1 MGFAHEAKKKHLPSK
16 TVRDLG
22 TCKNLW
28 MSSIMLQSLGQHG
41 HSHGRNGLSPG
52 TDPTATAVVPRARD
66 ALIGTLKSC
75 SHGILQSD
83 DATEHDGSTWPT
95 TGTLA
100 CDMAIKH
107 GRPVTRRHHLR
118 AWSRDG
124 YLEACDKAVF
134 CPSPRH
140 LECLPYE
147 AVSPLSLL
155 ILIKACG
162 SRSSVEQASR
172 PCAKLLTRLA

>member
-1 MGFAHEAKKKHLPSK
+1 MGLARVAKKKLYLEQRSHLQDCSRS
-16 TVRDLG
+16 RDVKGFMDVL
-22 TCKNLW
+22 TLE
-28 MSSIMLQSLGQHG
+28 SLGRHS

-66 ALIGTLKSC
+66 DLDRDFEESFPAI
-75 SHGILQSD
+75 IQSD
-83 DATEHDGSTWPT
+83 DATEHDGSKWPT

-100 CDMAIKH
+100 CDMSIKH
-107 GRPVTRRHHLR
+107 GHPVTRRHHLR

-134 CPSPRH
+134 CVFCPPPGH

-147 AVSPLSLL
+147 AVSPLSL
-155 ILIKACG
+155 
-162 SRSSVEQASR
+162 S
-172 PCAKLLTRLA
+172 TF